1 MSKQVRILNVY
12 DNGAMMHTPLIGAH
26 GQGFILDVDGRRIL
40 FDTGMRGR
48 YLLHNMRHLKID
60 VDSID
65 MVVLSHGHYD
75 HTSGLVDLLFAR
87 SSPLDV
93 YAHPNVREKKR
104 KGPFG
109 IPLQNIGFPRLG
121 QELEDK
127 MNFHA
132 VTEWTA
138 LTEHVHL
145 TGEIK
150 QRPDREAVGPK
161 MRRHDGQGWVQDH
174 MADEISLV
182 IDGAKGPIV
191 IMGCGHPGLTNIL
204 RHVIA
209 RFGRDVYAV
218 IGGAHM
224 EKTKKEEVQA
234 VAEQIIT
241 EFETPQLYL
250 NHCTGPNGIMR
261 LRETL
266 TLDGVR
272 DCYVGTELY
281 FDL

>member
-1 MSKQVRILNVY
+1 MSEQARILNVY
-12 DNGAMMHTPLIGAH
+12 DNGAIEHTPLIGAH

-48 YLLHNMRHLKID
+48 YLLHNLKILKID

-65 MVVLSHGHYD
+65 MLVLSHGHYD
-75 HTSGLVDLLFAR
+75 HTSGLVELLYAR
-87 SSPLDV
+87 SAPLDV
-93 YAHPNVREKKR
+93 YAHPGVREKKR

-109 IPLQNIGFPRLG
+109 LPLKNIGFPRLG
-121 QELEDK
+121 QDLEDK

-132 VTEWTA
+132 VTEWTT

-150 QRPDREAVGPK
+150 HRPDREAVGPK
-161 MRRHDGQGWVQDH
+161 MLRHDGQSWVQDH
-174 MADEISLV
+174 MIDEISLV
-182 IDGAKGPIV
+182 IETAKGPV
-191 IMGCGHPGLTNIL
+191 VVLGCGHPGLTNIL
-204 RHVIA
+204 RHVVA
-209 RFGRDVYAV
+209 RFDRNVHAV

-224 EKTKKEEVQA
+224 EKIKKEEAKV
-234 VAEQIIT
+234 VADQLVT
-241 EFETPQLYL
+241 KFKKPQLYL

-261 LRETL
+261 LREIL

-272 DCYVGTELY
+272 DCYVGTELA
-281 FDL
+281 FNL